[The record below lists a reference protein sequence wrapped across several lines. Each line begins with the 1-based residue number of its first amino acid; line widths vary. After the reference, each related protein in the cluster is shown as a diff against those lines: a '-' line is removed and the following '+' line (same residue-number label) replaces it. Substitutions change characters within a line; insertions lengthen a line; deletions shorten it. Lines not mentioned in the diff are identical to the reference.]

1 MLSNLDYFASFV
13 LIVTVTALTFL
24 MVTCIFFNFRDYCC
38 NEERKGLNAY
48 KSYIKKLAI
57 IFSICITINI
67 LVPSK
72 EEMYMIYATKYVT
85 KENMRMTKDEVKNAI
100 DYVFDKVKELN
111 SEKKIDGD
119 KYDV

>member
-1 MLSNLDYFASFV
+1 MGKSIYLITVLSNLDFFASFV
-13 LIVTVTALTFL
+13 LIVTALTFL
-24 MVTCIFFNFRDYCC
+24 IVTCIFFDFKDYCRD
-38 NEERKGLNAY
+38 EECKGLNAY

-111 SEKKIDGD
+111 SEKK
-119 KYDV
+119 